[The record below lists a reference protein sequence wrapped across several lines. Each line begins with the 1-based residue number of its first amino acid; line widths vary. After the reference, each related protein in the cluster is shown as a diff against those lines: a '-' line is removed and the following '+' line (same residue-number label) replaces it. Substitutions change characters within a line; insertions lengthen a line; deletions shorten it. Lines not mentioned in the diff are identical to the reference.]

1 MKINITELMEY
12 INTLNFE
19 DFCKDLFNIDYKQIE
34 EGDGYYIYN
43 FKMMQNNLGGFL
55 NKCDDIRR
63 ERILKNAS
71 K

>member
-63 ERILKNAS
+63 KRIIEKAS

>member
-19 DFCKDLFNIDYKQIE
+19 DFCKDLFNIDYKRIE

-63 ERILKNAS
+63 KRISLLFH
-71 K
+71 

>member
-34 EGDGYYIYN
+34 ECDGYYIYN

-63 ERILKNAS
+63 KRIIENAS

>member
-63 ERILKNAS
+63 KRIIENAS

>member
-1 MKINITELMEY
+1 MKTNITELMEY

-63 ERILKNAS
+63 KRIIENAS